1 MPATHPSACLAI
13 SLSGPVVHR
22 LVPLFQKYL
31 DFSGQAIKRPA
42 GTPLQPAPPSCALTC
57 PAMPCPCPCPDNPPA
72 VRSQN
77 KLFIPHPGPQAAG
90 PNSQRL
96 PRGPEPAGDL
106 HASPKESNPRRLA
119 CSRLICPPLF
129 EPQTEVS
136 LISQPY
142 GRRPM
147 QVSSGGE
154 TSRGRR
160 RPQQRAMSE
169 PMQAPV
175 PRPPRAERTTT
186 SCGECRRRKQKVKW
200 HFLVICLNR
209 VSKRKLCPKV
219 GSGTTSTPPF
229 LG

>member
-1 MPATHPSACLAI
+1 MPC
-13 SLSGPVVHR
+13 
-22 LVPLFQKYL
+22 Y
-31 DFSGQAIKRPA
+31 
-42 GTPLQPAPPSCALTC
+42 ALTTL
-57 PAMPCPCPCPDNPPA
+57 PA

-147 QVSSGGE
+147 QVSSGGK

-160 RPQQRAMSE
+160 RRPQQSHVRTNA
-169 PMQAPV
+169 A
-175 PRPPRAERTTT
+175 PRATTT
-186 SCGECRRRKQKVKW
+186 TCREDDNVVRGVQAEEAKGKVPFPR
-200 HFLVICLNR
+200 HLSQQSLQ
-209 VSKRKLCPKV
+209 RKLCPEV
-219 GSGTTSTPPF
+219 GLGNNKPPHF
-229 LG
+229 FFF